1 MRFTSLQIS
10 GVSRA
15 AMIVSVLLC
24 GGSRLAAQQRAAPTW
39 HASVIVGAPWSSLA
53 FDGPNTPTDVSRRRG
68 LAFGAELGRTINER
82 WSWSIAALPTERRTA
97 WQTLDPGAPTLH
109 FNSWHL
115 DVPVLLRRSLLATR
129 TVGVQLLGG
138 LVLTSNGR
146 GEVVVPGSNELLDI
160 IALRR
165 LEVSGAI
172 GAQVQ
177 HQGARVPVFAR
188 VQYQHGLTRLT
199 EREPSARYTTVGILA
214 GVTVWQW

>member
-24 GGSRLAAQQRAAPTW
+24 GGSRLAAQQRATPTW
-39 HASVIVGAPWSSLA
+39 QVSVIAGAPWSSLA
-53 FDGPNTPTDVSRRRG
+53 FEGPNTPTDVSWRRG
-68 LAFGAELGRTINER
+68 LTFGAELGRTINER

-146 GEVVVPGSNELLDI
+146 GEVVVPGSNELLEI

-165 LEVSGAI
+165 LDVSGAI

-177 HQGARVPVFAR
+177 HHGARFPVFAR

-199 EREPSARYTTVGILA
+199 EREPSARYRTVGILA
-214 GVTVWQW
+214 GATLWQW

>member
-1 MRFTSLQIS
+1 MRFASLHLS

-15 AMIVSVLLC
+15 AMFVSVLLC

-39 HASVIVGAPWSSLA
+39 HASVIIGAPWSSLD
-53 FDGPNTPTDVSRRRG
+53 FEGPDTPTDVTRRRG
-68 LAFGAELGRTINER
+68 LTFGAELGRTINER
-82 WSWSIAALPTERRTA
+82 WGWSVAALPTERRTA
-97 WQTLDPGAPTLH
+97 WRTLDAGAPTLH

-115 DVPVLLRRSLLATR
+115 DVPVLIRRSLRATK
-129 TVGVQLLGG
+129 TIDVQLLGG
-138 LVLTSNGR
+138 LVFASNGR

-172 GAQVQ
+172 GAHMQ
-177 HQGARVPVFAR
+177 HNGARFPIFAR

-199 EREPSARYTTVGILA
+199 EREPSASYRTLGVLA
-214 GVTVWQW
+214 GATLWQW